1 MEARSC
7 LGKRGGRSSAGAQ
20 YASGRTGAQGP
31 GGWMGEDKAQDR
43 MQVGWSRA
51 CEKRKPS
58 TKGKLGLESVIWVFS
73 S

>member
-1 MEARSC
+1 MKARSC

-20 YASGRTGAQGP
+20 YASGVREPEGLEA
-31 GGWMGEDKAQDR
+31 GWEKTRHKIGCRWA
-43 MQVGWSRA
+43 GLGA

-58 TKGKLGLESVIWVFS
+58 TKGKLGLESVIWVIS

>member
-1 MEARSC
+1 
-7 LGKRGGRSSAGAQ
+7 
-20 YASGRTGAQGP
+20 
-31 GGWMGEDKAQDR
+31 MGEDKTQDR

-58 TKGKLGLESVIWVFS
+58 TKGKLGLESVIWVIS